1 MYSNGGVLGLFNV
14 WLLSA
19 WAAVVL
25 NGETIGCYSCE
36 SKEEDTMFPRT
47 NRVFD
52 RVAVYTG
59 FNWMVYISVFLK
71 MSIYLLG
78 ISEEEKNGA

>member
-1 MYSNGGVLGLFNV
+1 
-14 WLLSA
+14 
-19 WAAVVL
+19 
-25 NGETIGCYSCE
+25 
-36 SKEEDTMFPRT
+36 MFPRT

-78 ISEEEKNGA
+78 ISEEEKNGAYMTVV